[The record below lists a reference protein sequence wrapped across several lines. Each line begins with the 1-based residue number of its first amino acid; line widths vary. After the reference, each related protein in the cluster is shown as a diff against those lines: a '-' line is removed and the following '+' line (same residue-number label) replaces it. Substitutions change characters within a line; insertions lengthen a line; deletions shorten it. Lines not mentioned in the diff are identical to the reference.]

1 MPRRRVVIAI
11 LGLASIVL
19 MAWLLS
25 EGDGRDIPNAMPVES
40 NRIVHPAGFSIVN
53 PENWKSKLV
62 ASSDPFLPPGIFIS
76 PRSTRVSRRHGASLQ
91 VTQPPKDRID
101 IDGFSETEFQGQ
113 IAYKRLVTRSGSFM
127 DDPPAMSYTL
137 CFQRDGDWFEI
148 RYSIYSAH
156 DDLPDMIASYIDTF
170 RYSKKAEP

>member
-1 MPRRRVVIAI
+1 
-11 LGLASIVL
+11 

-76 PRSTRVSRRHGASLQ
+76 PRSTRVSRRYGASLQ

-113 IAYKRLVTRSGSFM
+113 IAYKRIATRSGSFM

-137 CFQRDGDWFEI
+137 CFQRDGDWFKI
-148 RYSIYSAH
+148 RYSIYSSH

-170 RYSKKAEP
+170 RYRKNAEQ